1 MRVFSIL
8 SEKVIWYKE
17 LATEYS
23 RIVLILKKI
32 RNHTFVLLT
41 FSGLNKL
48 DDGINL
54 EKCFRLTIFSYTIFL
69 FSFDTWKYF
78 RYLFVF

>member
-1 MRVFSIL
+1 MRVFSIS

-32 RNHTFVLLT
+32 RNHTFNFFWFEQT
-41 FSGLNKL
+41 
-48 DDGINL
+48 
-54 EKCFRLTIFSYTIFL
+54 
-69 FSFDTWKYF
+69 
-78 RYLFVF
+78 